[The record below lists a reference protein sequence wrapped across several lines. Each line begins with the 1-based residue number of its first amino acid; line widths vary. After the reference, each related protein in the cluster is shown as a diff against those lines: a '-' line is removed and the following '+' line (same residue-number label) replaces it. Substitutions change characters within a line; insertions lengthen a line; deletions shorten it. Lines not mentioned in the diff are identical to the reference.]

1 MNPDEYFDCY
11 EDEAVNQ
18 EPAWKIVTDL
28 AALDENKVASS
39 LPDLIQ
45 RARQW
50 CKRNREGT

>member
-11 EDEAVNQ
+11 EDEPVNQ

-45 RARQW
+45 RARRW
-50 CKRNREGT
+50 CKCNREGT